1 MQTVKK
7 DRSTKRTRRLHE
19 DRTDWKRV
27 AAMTEE
33 EIMAA
38 SLADPDAQPTTAAD
52 WVGAYQP
59 NRIGKESITIRLD
72 KDVIEWF
79 RAKGEGY
86 QTRINDALR
95 RHIARRKAS

>member
-1 MQTVKK
+1 L
-7 DRSTKRTRRLHE
+7 RE
-19 DRTDWKRV
+19 GRTDWARI

-38 SLADPDAQPTTAAD
+38 ARADPDAQPTTKAD
-52 WVGAYQP
+52 WVNAYQP

-79 RAKGEGY
+79 RAKGIGY

-95 RHIARRKAS
+95 RHITRRKTG